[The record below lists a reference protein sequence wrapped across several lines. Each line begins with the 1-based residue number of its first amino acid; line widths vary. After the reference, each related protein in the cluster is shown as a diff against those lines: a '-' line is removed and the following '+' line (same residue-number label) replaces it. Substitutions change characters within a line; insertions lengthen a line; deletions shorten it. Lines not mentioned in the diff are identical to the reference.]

1 METIF
6 AYLPPRT
13 DPPAGG
19 TPPGLRAA
27 IQPCL
32 SVAEWPTDAGSPA
45 LADYTARED
54 ATAVSRLRQAGA
66 ALVGL
71 TRTGEFGLGLD
82 GSQAGMAVRSGAADL
97 ELVIDLTGESRL
109 AAARAGICGF
119 KTSWGIVSRYGLIG
133 LIPSMECCGVLA
145 GGVPPIREFLRA
157 AAGPDERDFSLP
169 DEETLDFSGGRI
181 DAGETT
187 VGVVTEAL
195 DSLTPE
201 ARGAFADSLSAL
213 TAAGFTLREVSIP
226 DFPLFGLV
234 HQIVGAV
241 EASSSAGRYDSV
253 RYGRRAAGAKNWNEM
268 YLLSRGAAFGTLL
281 KSYLFQGAFFQFQA
295 YGAYDNAC
303 HLRARL
309 LAAMA
314 TATAQT
320 DFLVLPGE
328 NPSAPATA
336 VTPED
341 IYAQFSFTAFAN
353 VTGQPALYLPPP
365 TGEARPGWQLTGPRR
380 SDARLLAVGESL
392 QGIRQGGK

>member
-1 METIF
+1 M
-6 AYLPPRT
+6 
-13 DPPAGG
+13 
-19 TPPGLRAA
+19 
-27 IQPCL
+27 
-32 SVAEWPTDAGSPA
+32 
-45 LADYTARED
+45 
-54 ATAVSRLRQAGA
+54 
-66 ALVGL
+66 
-71 TRTGEFGLGLD
+71 
-82 GSQAGMAVRSGAADL
+82 
-97 ELVIDLTGESRL
+97 
-109 AAARAGICGF
+109 
-119 KTSWGIVSRYGLIG
+119 
-133 LIPSMECCGVLA
+133 
-145 GGVPPIREFLRA
+145 
-157 AAGPDERDFSLP
+157 
-169 DEETLDFSGGRI
+169 
-181 DAGETT
+181 
-187 VGVVTEAL
+187 
-195 DSLTPE
+195 
-201 ARGAFADSLSAL
+201 
-213 TAAGFTLREVSIP
+213 
-226 DFPLFGLV
+226 
-234 HQIVGAV
+234 

-303 HLRARL
+303 RLRARL

-314 TATAQT
+314 TATAQAN
-320 DFLVLPGE
+320 FLVLPGE